1 VINRL
6 KLVQRV
12 SVGLLAISLP
22 ISMAATNFAWSL
34 AALVFLIR
42 LLTDP
47 ASRRFRWTGLEFPW
61 LLFFGATVLSCA
73 FAADPARGFRKL
85 PTELL
90 AIVFVLGAQAQDRE
104 DAERNLSVF
113 LLASA
118 YIGLWGLLQYGLG
131 IVKEGGQYIV
141 PEWAAFLPKGM
152 IKELVTARGRA
163 VGHFSH
169 PLTYANVLLLSA
181 PIFLGLALKS
191 WGMARRNAPVAAELR
206 DSHPIPSWSYWT
218 GFFLVFLGLF
228 ASGSRMAAASLLF
241 TLLVWTWLER
251 RRALAGAA
259 AGILL
264 AVILGAVF
272 APGLRERFSFS
283 TISTDPSVQ
292 LRFDIWRSSFQAFL
306 ENPAFGSGPGNFRI
320 TTDPIPG
327 ALEKTVTWSEAH
339 NIFLQMAA
347 ERGLLGL
354 SAFLFLIWRILRL
367 LLSPWRGDAQPVA
380 GRDLFAIRYSPFFLS
395 VLALLL
401 AGLTESWTHDSEVM
415 MALFFLLG
423 TAAALR
429 QESAPFKDILQARAE
444 K

>member
-1 VINRL
+1 
-6 KLVQRV
+6 
-12 SVGLLAISLP
+12 
-22 ISMAATNFAWSL
+22 MAATNFAWSL

-218 GFFLVFLGLF
+218 GFFLVFLFCSLF
-228 ASGSRMAAASLLF
+228 LYGHGWNGDALWPARPQEFFWPLFWAPCSRPDCENAFPSRRFPPIPPFNSASTYGDRRSKHSLKTPPSGPDRETSGSPQTPSPARSKKPSPGAKPTTSSSKWPPNAASS
-241 TLLVWTWLER
+241 
-251 RRALAGAA
+251 
-259 AGILL
+259 
-264 AVILGAVF
+264 VF
-272 APGLRERFSFS
+272 RPFSF
-283 TISTDPSVQ
+283 
-292 LRFDIWRSSFQAFL
+292 LFGAFFVCCSL
-306 ENPAFGSGPGNFRI
+306 HGGGTRNR
-320 TTDPIPG
+320 
-327 ALEKTVTWSEAH
+327 
-339 NIFLQMAA
+339 
-347 ERGLLGL
+347 
-354 SAFLFLIWRILRL
+354 
-367 LLSPWRGDAQPVA
+367 WRGGICSP
-380 GRDLFAIRYSPFFLS
+380 FAIRPFFYLS
-395 VLALLL
+395 WLSSSPASPNP
-401 AGLTESWTHDSEVM
+401 GPTTPKS
-415 MALFFLLG
+415 
-423 TAAALR
+423 
-429 QESAPFKDILQARAE
+429 
-444 K
+444 